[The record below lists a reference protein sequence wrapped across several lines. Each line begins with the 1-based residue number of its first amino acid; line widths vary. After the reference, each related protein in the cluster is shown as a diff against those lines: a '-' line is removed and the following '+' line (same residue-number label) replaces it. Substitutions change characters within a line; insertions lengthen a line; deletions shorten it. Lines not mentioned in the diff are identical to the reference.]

1 MTSKNTALTALARPN
16 AGKGAARA
24 TRRTGQVPG
33 VIYGDSKEPVLISVL
48 EKDLVRVTGRQ
59 SFYTSLCDL
68 DVAGQKFLVLPRD
81 VQLDPV
87 NDRPIHADFLRVNAK
102 TVIRVGVPVR
112 VINHKDC
119 PGLTKGGVLNLVRH
133 DIEVLC
139 GATDIPAEFVVD
151 LAGLDVGNSIHI
163 GDIKLP
169 AGVRSAVQGDF
180 TVVTLVAPSAM
191 KSEVEEAA
199 AAAAAATATAE
210 AAAAAPAVATG
221 APGATPGA
229 AAPAKGA
236 APGAAPAKGAAA
248 APAKGAA
255 AAPAKGAAP
264 AKDAGKGK
272 K

>member
-1 MTSKNTALTALARPN
+1 MATKNTALTAVARAK

-24 TRRTGQVPG
+24 TRRTGQVPA
-33 VIYGDSKEPVLISVL
+33 VVYGDSKEPVLISVL
-48 EKDLVRVTGRQ
+48 EKELATVTGKKG
-59 SFYTSLCDL
+59 FFTSLCDL
-68 DVAGQKFLVLPRD
+68 DVAGQKHLVLPRD

-87 NDRPIHADFLRVNAK
+87 NDRPIHADFLRVTPK
-102 TVIRVGVPVR
+102 TIIRVGVPVR

-133 DIEVLC
+133 EIEVFC
-139 GATDIPAEFVVD
+139 GATSIPEEFVVD
-151 LAGLDVGNSIHI
+151 LAGLDVGHSIHI
-163 GDIKLP
+163 GLLKMP
-169 AGVRSAVQGDF
+169 AGVKPAVAGNF

-199 AAAAAATATAE
+199 AAAAAATAAAE

-229 AAPAKGA
+229 AAPAAAKGA
-236 APGAAPAKGAAA
+236 APGAAP
-248 APAKGAA
+248 AA

>member
-1 MTSKNTALTALARPN
+1 MTSKNTALTALARAK

-48 EKDLVRVTGRQ
+48 EKDLAKATSKQ
-59 SFYTSLCDL
+59 AFFTSLCDL
-68 DVAGQKFLVLPRD
+68 DVAGHKYLVLPRD
-81 VQLDPV
+81 VQVDPV
-87 NDRPIHADFLRVNAK
+87 NDRPIHADFLRVTEK
-102 TVIRVGVPVR
+102 TIIRVGVPVR

-133 DIEVLC
+133 EIEVFC
-139 GATDIPAEFVVD
+139 GAKDIPEEFVVD

-163 GDIKLP
+163 SSLKMP
-169 AGVRSAVQGDF
+169 AGVKPAIQGDF

-199 AAAAAATATAE
+199 AAAAASATAAAE
-210 AAAAAPAVATG
+210 AAAAPAVATG

-229 AAPAKGA
+229 PAA
-236 APGAAPAKGAAA
+236 AKGAAA
-248 APAKGAA
+248 PAA
-255 AAPAKGAAP
+255 AAKGAAP

>member
-1 MTSKNTALTALARPN
+1 MTTKHTALTALARAK

-24 TRRTGQVPG
+24 TRRTGQTPG
-33 VIYGDSKEPVLISVL
+33 VIYGDNKEPVLISVL
-48 EKDLVRVTGRQ
+48 EKDLAKVISKQ
-59 SFYTSLCDL
+59 SFFTSLCNL
-68 DVAGQKFLVLPRD
+68 EVAGQKYLVLPRD
-81 VQLDPV
+81 VQLDAV
-87 NDRPIHADFLRVNAK
+87 NDRPIHADFLRVTDK
-102 TVIRVGVPVR
+102 TIIRVGVPVR
-112 VINHKDC
+112 VVNHKDC

-139 GATDIPAEFVVD
+139 RATDIPLEFVVD

-163 GDIKLP
+163 SDIKLP
-169 AGVRSAVQGDF
+169 AGVKPAVQGDF

-210 AAAAAPAVATG
+210 AAAAAPAAATG

-229 AAPAKGA
+229 APKAA
-236 APGAAPAKGAAA
+236 APGA
-248 APAKGAA
+248 AA

>member
-1 MTSKNTALTALARPN
+1 MTTKHTALTALARAK

-24 TRRTGQVPG
+24 TRRTGQTPG
-33 VIYGDSKEPVLISVL
+33 VIYGDNKEPMLISIL
-48 EKDLVRVTGRQ
+48 EKDLAKATSQ
-59 SFYTSLCDL
+59 QAFFTSLCNL
-68 DVAGQKFLVLPRD
+68 EVAGQKYLVLPRD
-81 VQLDPV
+81 VQLDGV
-87 NDRPIHADFLRVNAK
+87 NDRPIHADFLRVTDK
-102 TVIRVGVPVR
+102 TIIRVGIPVR

-133 DIEVLC
+133 ELEVFC
-139 GATDIPAEFVVD
+139 PAGTIPEEFVID
-151 LAGLDVGNSIHI
+151 LAGLDVGHSIHV
-163 GDIKLP
+163 GAVKMP
-169 AGVRSAVQGDF
+169 AGVKPAVQLDF

-229 AAPAKGA
+229 APKAGAAAPAAAAKGA
-236 APGAAPAKGAAA
+236 AP
-248 APAKGAA
+248 A

-264 AKDAGKGK
+264 AKDAGKK